1 MNLLSHSVLLPLAE
15 GGAAHTPVVSPDTG
29 AGGVFDL
36 LWLVIGLPLL
46 GAFLLLGV
54 APFLQGSLKASVD
67 KHGHLVGT
75 AMAALSFVLSL
86 VLFVSLLGRDAE
98 ERQIGQHL
106 WTWFETGSLNVGMDL
121 LYDPLAALF
130 LLLITGVGSL
140 IHVYAIGY
148 MEHDPRRRRFFGYL
162 NLFVAAMLTLIL
174 SANFVGLF
182 LGWEGVGLASYLL
195 IGFWQHKPSAAA
207 AAKKA
212 FVINRVGDIGLSLA
226 IALMFATFGSADFSV
241 VSELAAGA
249 DQATLNA
256 LGLLLLLGACGKSAQ
271 VPLQAWLLDAMEG
284 PTPVSALIHAAT
296 MVTAGVYL
304 VVRSNFIFELT
315 PVAQTAVVVV
325 ATVTLLWGA
334 ILGCAKDDIKKA
346 LAGSTMS
353 QIGYMM
359 LAAGLGPAGYP
370 YAIFHLLTHG
380 FFKANMF
387 LGAGSVMHGM
397 DDDVDMRH
405 YGALRKAMPV
415 TFLTFA
421 MGYLAII
428 GFPGFSGFWSKDR
441 IIETALA
448 ENLVVGVLAV
458 IGAGITA
465 FYMTRLMLLTFFT
478 SQRWEP
484 DVHPHESP
492 KVMTVPLIVLAALS
506 VLGGVLLLGDW
517 IKTWLEPVTG
527 VAEHHEPPLPA
538 LVITLIITA
547 VVALGVAAA
556 WFLVGK
562 RDVPREAP
570 RDVSFA
576 TRAARADLYGDAI
589 NDAVVVRPGATLVR
603 GLTTFD
609 DVGVDGTVEGG
620 SSAVRGL
627 SNTLRRV
634 QNGFVRSYALSLL
647 GGALLVVLAL
657 LAVNLG

>member
-1 MNLLSHSVLLPLAE
+1 MHPVAAEGVFTWLWLIIALPLA
-15 GGAAHTPVVSPDTG
+15 GAAV
-29 AGGVFDL
+29 
-36 LWLVIGLPLL
+36 
-46 GAFLLLGV
+46 LLLGGAV
-54 APFLQGSLKASVD
+54 AKGALD
-67 KHGHLVGT
+67 KVGHWIGT
-75 AMAALSFVLSL
+75 ASAAGSFVLSL
-86 VLFVSLLGRDAE
+86 ILFIALLGRGEE

-106 WTWFETGSLNVGMDL
+106 FTWFQVGGLDVGMDL
-121 LYDPLAALF
+121 LYDPLSALF

-140 IHVYAIGY
+140 IHVYSIGY
-148 MEHDPRRRRFFGYL
+148 MEHDDRRRRFFGYL
-162 NLFVAAMLTLIL
+162 NLFVAAMLVLVL
-174 SANFVGLF
+174 GANYLVVF

-195 IGFWQHKPSAAA
+195 IGFWQHKHSAAA

-226 IALMFATFGSADFSV
+226 IALMFTTFGTTDFAAI
-241 VSELAAGA
+241 SEQASGA
-249 DQATLNA
+249 SQATLNA

-304 VVRSNFIFELT
+304 VVRSNFIYELT
-315 PVAQTAVVVV
+315 PVAQTVVVIV

-359 LAAGLGPAGYP
+359 LAAGLGVAGYP
-370 YAIFHLLTHG
+370 FAIFHLLTHG

-397 DDDVDMRH
+397 NDDVDMRH
-405 YGALRKAMPV
+405 YGGLRNYMPV

-428 GFPGFSGFWSKDR
+428 GFPGFSGFFSKDK

-448 ENLVVGVLAV
+448 ENWIIGLCALL
-458 IGAGITA
+458 GAGITG
-465 FYMTRLMLLTFFT
+465 FYMTRLMLMTFFGDT
-478 SQRWEP
+478 SRW
-484 DVHPHESP
+484 DKDAHPHESP
-492 KVMTVPLIVLAALS
+492 HVMTVPLIVLAALS
-506 VLGGVLLLGDW
+506 VLGGVLLLGDFVVEF
-517 IKTWLEPVTG
+517 LAPVTG

-538 LVITLIITA
+538 IVITLMVVA
-547 VVALGVAAA
+547 VVAIGVAAA

-562 RDVPREAP
+562 REIPRVAP
-570 RDVSFA
+570 TEVSFA

-589 NDAVVVRPGATLVR
+589 NEGVVVAPGRALVS
-603 GLTTFD
+603 GLTSFD
-609 DVGVDGTVEGG
+609 RVGVDGVVEGG
-620 SSAVRGL
+620 SLGVGAVSGA
-627 SNTLRRV
+627 LRRV

-657 LAVNLG
+657 LAVNLA

>member
-1 MNLLSHSVLLPLAE
+1 M
-15 GGAAHTPVVSPDTG
+15 G

-36 LWLVIGLPLL
+36 LWLVIALPAL
-46 GAFLLLGV
+46 GAVLLLGV
-54 APFLQGSLKASVD
+54 APFLPASLKAAAD
-67 KHGHLVGT
+67 KHGHLLGT

-86 VLFVSLLGRDAE
+86 VLFFTLVGRDAE
-98 ERQIGQHL
+98 SRQVGQHL
-106 WTWFETGSLNVGMDL
+106 WTWFETGSLTVGMDL

-162 NLFVAAMLTLIL
+162 NLFVAAMLTLVL

-212 FVINRVGDIGLSLA
+212 FVINRVGDVGLSLA
-226 IALMFATFGSADFSV
+226 IALMFATFGTTDFGA
-241 VSELAAGA
+241 VSELAGEASQG
-249 DQATLNA
+249 TLNA

-304 VVRSNFIFELT
+304 VVRSNFIYDLT

-359 LAAGLGPAGYP
+359 LAAGLGPVGYP
-370 YAIFHLLTHG
+370 FAIFHLLTHG

-397 DDDVDMRH
+397 NDDVDMRH
-405 YGALRKAMPV
+405 YGALSKAMPV

-448 ENLVVGVLAV
+448 ENLFIGILALV
-458 IGAGITA
+458 GAGITG
-465 FYMTRLMLLTFFT
+465 FYMTRLMLMTFFT
-478 SQRWEP
+478 SKRWEKG
-484 DVHPHESP
+484 VHPHESP

-506 VLGGVLLLGDW
+506 VLGGLLLFNDW
-517 IKTWLEPVTG
+517 IVTWLEPVTG
-527 VAEHHEPPLPA
+527 HVEHHEPPLPA

-562 RDVPREAP
+562 RDIPREAP
-570 RDVSFA
+570 QDVSFA

-589 NDAVVVRPGATLVR
+589 NDAVVVRPGAALVG
-603 GLTTFD
+603 GLATFD
-609 DVGVDGTVEGG
+609 RVGVDGVVEGG
-620 SSAVRGL
+620 SSAVGGL
-627 SNTLRRV
+627 STTMRRV

-647 GGALLVVLAL
+647 GGALLVVVAL